1 MNSLIDQLDQ
11 TERSLIF
18 SALQLMGQTASR
30 ELSKPSTTGA
40 NMEREFM
47 LYTQSE
53 SEKLMHKLFADQFP
67 DELSFI
73 KCFNQHCLKNN
84 IRDKSAA

>member
-18 SALQLMGQTASR
+18 SALQFMGQAGS
-30 ELSKPSTTGA
+30 ELSKLSTTGG